1 MLGKLM
7 KYEWR
12 GLSKPLLIL
21 LAVLAS
27 TTLLSSFL
35 ILTINPSYDDVSN
48 GLSIVLTFAS
58 LLLYYFGII
67 ASSVGTSLIIAVRFY
82 KTCYTDQGYLTH
94 TLPVSPKQLVA
105 AKTIMACVCQ
115 LLMFVC
121 IIVSIVTVVGVFF
134 AHMIN
139 ISDSSFS
146 FTWDIMEQNFQNHF
160 GIGTFHYF
168 VFLALYCLI
177 CSITGTCMILG
188 CVSLGQLFTK
198 HRVLGAIIAYFA
210 VSMILQIITFMGM
223 IPMYIRLFTIAEKGR
238 TITPIE
244 VMQPLFLII
253 LAASIIIAIVMHFVN
268 IHMMTKKLN
277 LE

>member
-12 GLSKPLLIL
+12 GLRKPLLIL
-21 LAVLAS
+21 FAVLAG

-48 GLSIVLTFAS
+48 GLSVVLAFAS

-67 ASSVGTSLIIAVRFY
+67 ASSAGTSLIIAIRFY

-94 TLPVSPKQLVA
+94 TLPVSAKQLVA

-121 IIVSIVTVVGVFF
+121 ITVSIVTVVGVFI

-139 ISDSSFS
+139 ISDSSFNITWSIIEQS
-146 FTWDIMEQNFQNHF
+146 FQDNF
-160 GIGTFHYF
+160 GIGTFYYF
-168 VFLALYCLI
+168 GFFAIYCLI
-177 CSITGTCMILG
+177 CSIAGTCMILG
-188 CVSLGQLFTK
+188 CVSLGQLYTK
-198 HRVLGAIIAYFA
+198 HRVLGAVIAYFG
-210 VSMILQIITFMGM
+210 VSMILQIITFIGM
-223 IPMYIRLFTIAEKGR
+223 IPMYIRLFTIAEKGM
-238 TITPIE
+238 TITPIQ
-244 VMQPLFLII
+244 VMQPLFIII

-268 IHMMTKKLN
+268 IYMMTKKLN